1 MKNII
6 LFVLVAFMSIAT
18 LAQSSYPNV
27 VIETTQ
33 GKMVV
38 VLYDN
43 TPFHC
48 ENFIK
53 LVNEGFYNGQLFHRV
68 INNFMIQ
75 AGDPET
81 KNAKPGVRY
90 GTGGPSYTIPA
101 EFIPEYYHKK
111 GALSAA
117 RQGDNVNPQKESSGS
132 QFYIVQGKKLSDAEL
147 DAFEQRGM
155 HIKFT
160 PEQREIY
167 KTVGGTP
174 HLDYSY
180 SVFGE
185 VIEGL
190 NIIDIIAAQPTDAN
204 DRPVA
209 DVKINKMYISKRE

>member
-1 MKNII
+1 MKNI
-6 LFVLVAFMSIAT
+6 LLPLLLASISYT
-18 LAQSSYPNV
+18 IQAQSIYPNV

-48 ENFIK
+48 ENFIN
-53 LVNEGFYNGQLFHRV
+53 LVNDGFYNGQLFHRV

-81 KNAKPGVRY
+81 KNAEPVVRY

-132 QFYIVQGKKLSDAEL
+132 QFYIVQGKRLSDADL
-147 DAFEQRGM
+147 DAFEKRGM

-160 PEQREIY
+160 PEQREVY
-167 KTVGGTP
+167 KNQGGTP

-180 SVFGE
+180 TVFGE

-190 NIIDIIAAQPTDAN
+190 EVIDKIAAQPTDAN
-204 DRPVA
+204 DRPVT
-209 DVKINKMYISKRE
+209 DVKINKMYITK

>member
-1 MKNII
+1 MKNILLPLLI
-6 LFVLVAFMSIAT
+6 AFIT
-18 LAQSSYPNV
+18 IITQAQSIYPNV

-33 GKMVV
+33 GKMIV

-53 LVNEGFYNGQLFHRV
+53 LVNDGFYNGQLFHRV

-75 AGDPET
+75 AGDPQT
-81 KNAKPGVRY
+81 KNAEPGVRY
-90 GTGGPSYTIPA
+90 GSGGPSYTIPA
-101 EFIPEYYHKK
+101 EFVPEYYHRK

-167 KTVGGTP
+167 KTLGGTP

-180 SVFGE
+180 TVFGE

-190 NIIDIIAAQPTDAN
+190 DVIDKIAAQQTDAN
-204 DRPVA
+204 DRPVV
-209 DVKINKMYISKRE
+209 DVKINKMYISKRD

>member
-1 MKNII
+1 MI
-6 LFVLVAFMSIAT
+6 
-18 LAQSSYPNV
+18 
-27 VIETTQ
+27 
-33 GKMVV
+33 V

-53 LVNEGFYNGQLFHRV
+53 LVNDGFYNGQLFHRV

-75 AGDPET
+75 AGDPQT
-81 KNAKPGVRY
+81 KNAEPGVRY
-90 GTGGPSYTIPA
+90 GSGGPSYTIPA
-101 EFIPEYYHKK
+101 EFVPEYYHRK

-167 KTVGGTP
+167 KTLGGTP

-180 SVFGE
+180 TVFGE

-190 NIIDIIAAQPTDAN
+190 DVIDKIAAQQTDAN
-204 DRPVA
+204 DRPVV
-209 DVKINKMYISKRE
+209 DVKINKMYISKRD